1 MYTIYDGKKTAG
13 GTSVRAVM
21 AEIGNPYDLVEIDI
35 QSGEHR
41 SDEYTRLNPSQQ
53 VPALRLP
60 DGSVLTE
67 TTAILMHLADLH
79 PKAGLA
85 PRCGSMERAQLNRW
99 MSYFAMHVYEGE
111 NRRAHPENY
120 TSDPS
125 GARGIA
131 EAAAISVKRRY
142 DLFEP
147 ELGHGP
153 YFLDDHFTILD
164 IYIWVLVQWRPDY
177 DEMQRD
183 HPKTL
188 RLVEAVMERPK
199 IKPLHEAQFGPG
211 MGNS

>member
-1 MYTIYDGKKTAG
+1 MFGRILIANRGEIAVRILRACRSMDVEAVVAYSEADRE
-13 GTSVRAVM
+13 SRAVQM
-21 AEIGNPYDLVEIDI
+21 A
-35 QSGEHR
+35 
-41 SDEYTRLNPSQQ
+41 
-53 VPALRLP
+53 A
-60 DGSVLTE
+60 
-67 TTAILMHLADLH
+67 AILMHLADLH

-85 PRCGSMERAQLNRW
+85 PRCGSMERAQLNRG

-131 EAAAISVKRRY
+131 EAAAISVNHRY

-177 DEMQRD
+177 DEMRRD

-199 IKPLHEAQFGPG
+199 IKPLHDAQFVPG
-211 MGNS
+211 LGNS